1 MSIFA
6 VTREAGPAWVDGG
19 IFDQPAVED
28 HAAFMNALAEE
39 GVVLFAGPL
48 AGTER
53 GRLRALL
60 IVQADDEA
68 EIHRRFADDPW
79 AVAGRIETVRV
90 EPWTLMVGSPA

>member
-1 MSIFA
+1 VSIFA
-6 VTREAGPAWVDGG
+6 VTREAGPAWVEGG
-19 IFDQPAVED
+19 IFAQPAVED
-28 HAAFMNALAEE
+28 HAAFMNALADE

-60 IVQADDEA
+60 IVRADEEA

-79 AVAGRIETVRV
+79 VVAGRIETVSV

>member
-1 MSIFA
+1 VSIFA

-19 IFDQPAVED
+19 IFDQPAVDE
-28 HAAFMNALAEE
+28 HAAFMNELAEE
-39 GVVLFAGPL
+39 GVVLFAGPV

-60 IVQADDEA
+60 IVQAGDEA

-79 AVAGRIETVRV
+79 AIAGRIETMRV
-90 EPWTLMVGSPA
+90 EPWTLMVGSLG